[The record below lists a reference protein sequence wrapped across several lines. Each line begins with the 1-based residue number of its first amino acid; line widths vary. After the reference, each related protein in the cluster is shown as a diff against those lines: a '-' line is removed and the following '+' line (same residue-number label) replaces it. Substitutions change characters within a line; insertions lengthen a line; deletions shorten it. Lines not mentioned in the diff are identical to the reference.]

1 MKPLPSSSMSSPGI
15 VVVDP
20 DVPGE
25 VRVAVGDA
33 AVDHADDHGAA
44 PRRRRP
50 GLRRVDVGVRELVQ
64 APELRVARVVGR
76 DLRVAADVVRLG
88 EGDVRTHGRAPPR
101 RRAPRRPPRAGRA
114 RAPALPSDLHD
125 LRASRARRAAP
136 RRDAGLELDDQ
147 LALTNCASAPLAS
160 SGPLVHPSPRP
171 APGPVTGAELPGATD
186 ADDPSPHR
194 GRDSEPLA
202 GKKKGAAQSST
213 RPMRTQ
219 PLWPPSPIAFESATR
234 TCASRASFGT

>member
-1 MKPLPSSSMSSPGI
+1 MRPLPSLSMSSPGI
-15 VVVDP
+15 VVRVDP

-33 AVDHADDHGAA
+33 AVDHPDDHGAA

-64 APELRVARVVGR
+64 APELPVARVVGR

-88 EGDVRTHGRAPPR
+88 EDDVRIAGERRRGGADRGALREPDERQPGAVEHLDDLRAPEGVAPGCGR
-101 RRAPRRPPRAGRA
+101 DPGPELDNELALDELGVRAPRLQRAVRHT
-114 RAPALPSDLHD
+114 L
-125 LRASRARRAAP
+125 LRT
-136 RRDAGLELDDQ
+136 G
-147 LALTNCASAPLAS
+147 
-160 SGPLVHPSPRP
+160 PRP
-171 APGPVTGAELPGATD
+171 HQEQSSENDGT
-186 ADDPSPHR
+186 DDPSPHR
-194 GRDSEPLA
+194 GRDSEPLV